1 MYICVYKLLPWK
13 RNLRSLSPIFPFRV
27 QKATSNMQLLSVV
40 RDTEGGDDL
49 LSLQPDKGIS
59 QIEEI
64 IINDIFFF
72 KSVYQTE

>member
-1 MYICVYKLLPWK
+1 
-13 RNLRSLSPIFPFRV
+13 
-27 QKATSNMQLLSVV
+27 MQLLSVV
-40 RDTEGGDDL
+40 RDREGDDDL